1 MNRSGEGF
9 AAPGDP
15 RNLQSPPVK
24 CLKSPGVEFRKAAL
38 DFQYDFHS
46 PLQLGDFP
54 GFPFN
59 LARVANCANLLIK
72 NAREIFSHRRQKPAK
87 SPRRFCKLSLSV

>member
-15 RNLQSPPVK
+15 WDLHAIPILFYAPCSNLPDQVLQPR
-24 CLKSPGVEFRKAAL
+24 GIEFRKVGL
-38 DFQYDFHS
+38 PIHS
-46 PLQLGDFP
+46 PPQLGDFP

-72 NAREIFSHRRQKPAK
+72 NAKEIFSHQRQNKPK
-87 SPRRFCKLSLSV
+87 RFSI